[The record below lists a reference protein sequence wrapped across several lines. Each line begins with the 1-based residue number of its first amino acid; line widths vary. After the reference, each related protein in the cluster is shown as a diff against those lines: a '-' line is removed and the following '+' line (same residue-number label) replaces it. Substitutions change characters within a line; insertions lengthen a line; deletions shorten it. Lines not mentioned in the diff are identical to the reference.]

1 MFPFGSYF
9 LYVLLLE
16 NLKFNDFESA
26 IALISSILNLLF
38 EILKF
43 YDFESAIAL
52 ISSKLNLLLI

>member
-9 LYVLLLE
+9 LYVLLFE

-38 EILKF
+38 VR
-43 YDFESAIAL
+43 
-52 ISSKLNLLLI
+52 LNSGNFIVEFSELDI